1 MSVNYGSEHTTRIKF
16 SFILTFFQKTS
27 DMLTKRT
34 RKNQITIPKAV
45 LQAVGETEY
54 YEVSSQNGKI
64 ILTPVQLEQAETVR
78 AKLESLVL
86 TEQAIVEAVRSV
98 RGQATMPARRVST
111 LRRNGHR

>member
-1 MSVNYGSEHTTRIKF
+1 MSVNYGSDHTTKIKF

-64 ILTPVQLEQAETVR
+64 ILTPV
-78 AKLESLVL
+78 
-86 TEQAIVEAVRSV
+86 
-98 RGQATMPARRVST
+98 
-111 LRRNGHR
+111 

>member
-1 MSVNYGSEHTTRIKF
+1 MSVNYGSDHTTKIKF
-16 SFILTFFQKTS
+16 SFILIFYQIITN
-27 DMLTKRT
+27 MLAKRT
-34 RKNQITIPKAV
+34 SKNQITIPKAV
-45 LQAVGETEY
+45 LQAVGEAEY

-98 RGQATMPARRVST
+98 RGRATMPARRVST